1 MPVRRSRHILRQ
13 LELEFAVHVER
24 AGAAVPVDAVV
35 VHAGEGPRGRVAGFV
50 GAGCSRHDCLVRV
63 PEGAGEAAVDVRLRL
78 WGGQPFDVGF
88 LVVGGVEEDSWGF
101 FLVGRMQLE

>member
-13 LELEFAVHVER
+13 LELELAVHVES

-50 GAGCSRHDCLVRV
+50 CAGGFGHDCLVRV
-63 PEGAGEAAVDVRLRL
+63 PEGAGEAAVDVRLGLR
-78 WGGQPFDVGF
+78 GGQPFDVGF
-88 LVVGGVEEDSWGF
+88 LVVGGVEEDSWVF
-101 FLVGRMQLE
+101 VLVELDALE